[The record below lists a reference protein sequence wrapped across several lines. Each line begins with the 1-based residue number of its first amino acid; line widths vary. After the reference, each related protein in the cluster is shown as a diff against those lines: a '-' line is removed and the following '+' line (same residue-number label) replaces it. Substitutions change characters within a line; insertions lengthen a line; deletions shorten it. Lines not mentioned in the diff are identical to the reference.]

1 MNNTT
6 RYLTLIVVLNFS
18 CIGGALF
25 AQEGGDGVTVYS
37 LADDFSYTDNGTAST
52 WSYRLDGTADP
63 SPSFPLLP
71 LAKRDANALWGSE
84 FPKPPL
90 MWSGDTGYWG
100 IGKNLS
106 GRKQLSPVNGTTWA
120 PGEVLLHPSPSG
132 LAVAW
137 TAPADMVIDVRYA
150 FGLASPQS
158 RGIGYRILK
167 RSGAVETEIV
177 ALSNIGSKISNELSG
192 LAVAT
197 GDQLFFRFDTAGD
210 PGGDIVRAAITIEGS
225 PGSPPTAPQPAGAT
239 ITASS
244 DFTLTAPGD
253 GRRTLSNG

>member
-1 MNNTT
+1 MRPPNIVSIGEVLWGLFPEGARFVSADQTMTQPGVATEVRDTVGAGDALTAAFLIGLLRGDAHEVILASANKLAAAACSQPGAVPDLPLPIHLPFHEKDEQPPFSPSPISSTTSSGTSRKKQTPSNTSNTHMNNTT

-100 IGKNLS
+100 IGKNLTD
-106 GRKQLSPVNGTTWA
+106 RKQVSPVNGTTWA
-120 PGEVLLHPSPSG
+120 PGEVLLHP
-132 LAVAW
+132 
-137 TAPADMVIDVRYA
+137 
-150 FGLASPQS
+150 
-158 RGIGYRILK
+158 
-167 RSGAVETEIV
+167 
-177 ALSNIGSKISNELSG
+177 
-192 LAVAT
+192 
-197 GDQLFFRFDTAGD
+197 
-210 PGGDIVRAAITIEGS
+210 
-225 PGSPPTAPQPAGAT
+225 
-239 ITASS
+239 
-244 DFTLTAPGD
+244 
-253 GRRTLSNG
+253 